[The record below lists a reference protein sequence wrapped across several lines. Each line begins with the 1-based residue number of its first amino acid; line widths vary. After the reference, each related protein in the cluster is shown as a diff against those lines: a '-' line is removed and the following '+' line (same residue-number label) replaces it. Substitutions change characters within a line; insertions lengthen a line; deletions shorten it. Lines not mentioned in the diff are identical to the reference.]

1 MTLQLLLATR
11 YLLRRRLRSALTV
24 LAVTLAVTVVM
35 GTNAS
40 IPASLQTFQSGLQA
54 ATQSVDVT
62 ITREAAHSFPA
73 QLAGRIAALKG
84 VQNVTGVLRMSA
96 IYPPKLLN
104 PASSLTTAPTV
115 FITGVDPEAAR
126 ALYSP
131 VIEQGRWL
139 QPGDLNVVVIDK
151 RLADKFNLS
160 VGDRFPILTSADM
173 AKLAIVG
180 MYSQRAPGAHEVFL
194 PLARAQR
201 LYDQRGRINLLQA
214 NLLAVDAAGR
224 AATEAAIAG
233 ELDDSFEV
241 NAIPPD
247 ASLVAQI
254 RGSQGM
260 YNVFNVLALFMGGFI
275 IFNTFRTAAAERRR
289 ETGMLRAMGA
299 TGADVTGVFLVE
311 SLIEGIAGTVLGGGL
326 GYLMACGM
334 LAAMPTLP
342 GMDARPGLPSVTL
355 PMLLTTAGLGI
366 GVTVLAGF
374 LPVLA
379 ANRVSPIK
387 AIQRHGGET
396 RSHRAIGWLAVAGVA
411 CILAASLALLA
422 GNTQA
427 TSLGAIVFLVGIL
440 MITPVALGPI
450 TAVLGAILSRIL
462 PGSMTRLARENLL
475 REPGRAALTA
485 SALTLSLAIIIAM
498 SGMIESLKHY
508 TLDAVH
514 QAMRADYL
522 FSRLGSGQAGAENR
536 LAEQLRALK
545 GVERIATIRWGQ
557 GTVDVPGAG
566 RKQVSLRGIDPVG
579 IPVTAGLTFLRGDQ
593 KTALA
598 ALSQCRCMIANIQFE
613 AQLDVHLGDSVVLR
627 TPNGPIEY
635 RVEAIANDMTNT
647 SVLTAYI
654 SQDNLAR
661 DYDATEDIML
671 EVYVKSNADQAAV
684 EQQLRAIA
692 SRYPQF
698 DFGPVRDLFDLLQ
711 NIIFQVLNVL
721 YFLLAVVG
729 LPSLVALTN
738 TLIIGVMERTREIG
752 MLRSLGVTRAQV
764 VEMVLAEAILLATA
778 GTGLG
783 ILAGLYLG
791 RAMMPVFQASG
802 VPAGYAISPMEL
814 LAASA
819 IGLLVGLFAS
829 IAPARQIA
837 RINVIEALRHE

>member
-1 MTLQLLLATR
+1 MLQLLLATR
-11 YLLRRRLRSALTV
+11 YLLRRRLRSTLTV
-24 LAVTLAVTVVM
+24 LAITLAVTVVM
-35 GTNAS
+35 GMNVSA
-40 IPASLQTFQSGLQA
+40 PAALQTFQSGLQA

-62 ITREAAHSFPA
+62 ITREAGRSFPA
-73 QLAGRIAALKG
+73 QLADRIAALKG
-84 VQNVTGVLRMSA
+84 VRDVTGVLRTSA
-96 IYPPKLLN
+96 IYPPKLLD
-104 PASSLTTAPTV
+104 PASSLTASPTV

-131 VIEQGRWL
+131 IIEQGRWL
-139 QPGDLNVVVIDK
+139 QRGDSSAVVIDQK
-151 RLADKFNLS
+151 LADKFHLS
-160 VGDRFPILTSADM
+160 VGDRFPILASADVT
-173 AKLAIVG
+173 KLAIVG
-180 MYSQRAPGAHEVFL
+180 VYSQRAPSAHEVFL

-214 NLLAVDAAGR
+214 NLSAVDAAGR
-224 AATEAAIAG
+224 AAAEATIAG

-241 NAIPPD
+241 NATPPD
-247 ASLVAQI
+247 ASLVAQV

-260 YNVFNVLALFMGGFI
+260 YSILSVLALFMGGFI
-275 IFNTFRTAAAERRR
+275 VFNTFRTAAAERRR

-299 TGADVTGVFLVE
+299 TGTDVTGIFLVE
-311 SLIEGIAGTVLGGGL
+311 SLIEGAAGTVLGGGL
-326 GYLMACGM
+326 GYLMACGI
-334 LAAMPTLP
+334 LAFMPTLP
-342 GMDARPGLPSVTL
+342 GMDTRPGLPSVTF

-366 GVTVLAGF
+366 GVTVLAG
-374 LPVLA
+374 LIPVLS

-387 AIQRHGGET
+387 AIQQHGGET
-396 RSHRAIGWLAVAGVA
+396 RSHRAINWLAVAGVA
-411 CILAASLALLA
+411 CILVASLALLA
-422 GNTQA
+422 GNTQV
-427 TSLGAIVFLVGIL
+427 TSVGAIVFLVGIL
-440 MITPVALGPI
+440 MITATALRPI
-450 TAVLGAILSRIL
+450 TAMLGVILSRIL

-485 SALTLSLAIIIAM
+485 SALMLSLAIIIALN
-498 SGMIESLKHY
+498 GMIESLRHY
-508 TLDAVH
+508 ALDAVQ

-522 FSRLGSGQAGAENR
+522 FTRLGSGQTDTQDR

-557 GTVDVPGAG
+557 GTVDVPGVG
-566 RKQVSLRGIDPVG
+566 RKRVSLRGIDPAAV
-579 IPVTAGLTFLRGDQ
+579 PVTAGLTFLRGDRQ
-593 KTALA
+593 AALA
-598 ALSQCRCMIANIQFE
+598 ALDQCRCMIANIQFE
-613 AQLDVHLGDSVVLR
+613 AQLGVRLGDIVVLR
-627 TPNGPIEY
+627 TPNGPAEY
-635 RVEAIANDMTNT
+635 QVAAIANDMTNT
-647 SVLTAYI
+647 SVLTVYI

-661 DYDATEDIML
+661 DFDATQDMVL
-671 EVYVKSNADQAAV
+671 EVYLKPSANRAVV
-684 EQQLRAIA
+684 EQQLRIIA

-711 NIIFQVLNVL
+711 NMIFQMANAL
-721 YFLLAVVG
+721 YLLLAVIT

-738 TLIIGVMERTREIG
+738 TLIIGMMERTREIG
-752 MLRSLGVTRAQV
+752 VLRSLGVTRAQV

-802 VPAGYAISPMEL
+802 VPASYAISSRQL
-814 LAASA
+814 LVASA